1 MIRPR
6 IGGVFLCY
14 FLSPWI
20 SLPDEA
26 VLNSELL
33 WVLSLLLIAIV
44 LFTTNKLRMDVVAL
58 LVIIAFVLSGTLTL
72 SEATVGFS
80 DPNVI
85 LIAALF
91 VIGEGLV
98 RTGVA
103 YQVGDWLVK
112 VAGSSETKMLML
124 LMVTVA
130 GLGAFM
136 SSTGVVA
143 IFIPVVLS
151 VAARM
156 KIAPGRLMMPL
167 SFAGLISGMMTLVAT
182 PPNMVVNSELVR
194 EGISGFGFFGVTP
207 VGLAVLVLGVGYM
220 LVARRWLSND
230 DGDKTRE
237 TWHRRTFRDLIRD
250 YKLTGRARRLAIRN
264 GSPLVGRS
272 LDEVHLRARYGANVV
287 GIERWKRFRRVMV
300 SASGSTEL
308 REGDVLL
315 LDMSDSQVDL
325 REFCSEQQLEPMVL
339 RGDYFSEQS
348 RNVGMA
354 EVSLIPDSTLLG
366 KSLRESAFRS
376 RYDLNVVGI
385 RRHGVTLSGK
395 LVDEPLALGD
405 ILLVIGDWKAI
416 RQLQAKTHDFIVL
429 NLPAEVDEVAPA
441 ITQAPHALFCL
452 ALMVAMM
459 LTDEIPNPIAALIA
473 CLLMGKFRC
482 IDMESAYK
490 SIHWP
495 SIILI
500 VGMMPFAQALQKTGG
515 VDLIVRGLMDVAGG
529 AGPRVMLLCLFA
541 LCATIGLFI
550 SNTATAVLMAP
561 IAIAA
566 AREMGVSPY
575 PFAMIIA
582 IAASAAFMTP
592 VSSPVNTL
600 VLGPGNYKFG
610 DFVRMGVPFT
620 LLVMLVSVIIV
631 PWLYAF

>member
-1 MIRPR
+1 M
-6 IGGVFLCY
+6 
-14 FLSPWI
+14 
-20 SLPDEA
+20 
-26 VLNSELL
+26 NSELL
-33 WVLSLLLIAIV
+33 WVLCLLLVAIV

-72 SEATVGFS
+72 QEATVGFS

-112 VAGSSETKMLML
+112 VAGSSETKMLVL

-156 KIAPGRLMMPL
+156 KTAPGRLMMPL

-194 EGISGFGFFGVTP
+194 EGIRGFGFFGVTP
-207 VGLAVLVLGVGYM
+207 IGMLVLVLGVGYM
-220 LVARRWLSND
+220 LLARLWLGGASPD
-230 DGDKTRE
+230 SRKE
-237 TWHRRTFRDLIRD
+237 SWQRRTFRDLIRD
-250 YKLTGRARRLAIRN
+250 YKLTGRARRLALRR

-272 LDEVHLRARYGANVV
+272 LDELHLRARYGANVV

-308 REGDVLL
+308 RERDVLL
-315 LDMSDSQVDL
+315 IDMSASDVDL
-325 REFCSEQQLEPMVL
+325 REFCGEQQLEPMVL

-354 EVSLIPDSTLLG
+354 EVSLIPDSALLG
-366 KSLRESAFRS
+366 KSLRDSGFRS

-385 RRHGVTLSGK
+385 RRNGETLAGK

-405 ILLVIGDWKAI
+405 MLLVIGDWKAI
-416 RQLQAKTHDFIVL
+416 RQLQSKTHDFIVL

-441 ITQAPHALFCL
+441 MTQAPHALFCL

-459 LTDEIPNPIAALIA
+459 LTDEVPNPIAALIA

-515 VDLIVRGLMDVAGG
+515 VGLIVQGLMDVAGDM
-529 AGPRVMLLCLFA
+529 GPRVMLLCLFV

-566 AREMGVSPY
+566 AREMAVSPY

-600 VLGPGNYKFG
+600 VLGPGNYTFG
-610 DFVRMGVPFT
+610 DFVRLGVPFT
-620 LLVMLVSVIIV
+620 VLVMLVSVAVV
-631 PWLYAF
+631 PWLFPF

>member
-1 MIRPR
+1 M
-6 IGGVFLCY
+6 
-14 FLSPWI
+14 
-20 SLPDEA
+20 
-26 VLNSELL
+26 NSELL

-103 YQVGDWLVK
+103 YQVGDWLVR
-112 VAGSSETKMLML
+112 VAGSSETRMLML

-156 KIAPGRLMMPL
+156 KIPPGRLMMPL

-194 EGISGFGFFGVTP
+194 EGIGGFGFFAVTP

-220 LVARRWLSND
+220 LVARRWLGND

-237 TWHRRTFRDLIRD
+237 AWQRRTFRDLIRD
-250 YKLTGRARRLAIRN
+250 YKLTGRARRLALRS
-264 GSPLVGRS
+264 GSPLVGHS
-272 LDEVHLRARYGANVV
+272 LDELHLRARYGANVV

-385 RRHGVTLSGK
+385 RRNGETLAGK

-515 VDLIVRGLMDVAGG
+515 VDLIVRGLMDVAGD
-529 AGPRVMLLCLFA
+529 AGPRVMLVCLFA

-610 DFVRMGVPFT
+610 DFVRIGVPFT

>member
-1 MIRPR
+1 M
-6 IGGVFLCY
+6 
-14 FLSPWI
+14 
-20 SLPDEA
+20 
-26 VLNSELL
+26 NSELL

-112 VAGSSETKMLML
+112 VAGSSETRMLML

-156 KIAPGRLMMPL
+156 KIPPGRLMMPL

-194 EGISGFGFFGVTP
+194 EGIGGFGFFAVTP

-220 LVARRWLSND
+220 LVARRWLGND

-237 TWHRRTFRDLIRD
+237 TWQRRTFRDLIRD
-250 YKLTGRARRLAIRN
+250 YKLTGRARRLALRS
-264 GSPLVGRS
+264 GSPLVGHS
-272 LDEVHLRARYGANVV
+272 LDELHLRARYGANVV

-366 KSLRESAFRS
+366 KSLRESTFRS

-385 RRHGVTLSGK
+385 RRNGETLAGK

-515 VDLIVRGLMDVAGG
+515 VDLIVRGLMDVAGD
-529 AGPRVMLLCLFA
+529 AGPRVMLVCLFA

-610 DFVRMGVPFT
+610 DFVRIGVPFT